1 MRIRTR
7 ITTEARARGFTAA
20 ELARRLGG
28 YRSNLSAMDAGR
40 RAVSIRTLARIAQV
54 LGCSP
59 AELLDASPGAQRPLF
74 RQQRLNAQLLA
85 RDLGASH
92 GTEKGWVHQAQL
104 AWRRH
109 YGSAR
114 RRA

>member
-1 MRIRTR
+1 MRVRTR
-7 ITTEARARGFTAA
+7 IAQEARARGMTAA

-40 RAVSIRTLARIAQV
+40 RAASMRVLARVAEL

-59 AELLDASPGAQRPLF
+59 GD
-74 RQQRLNAQLLA
+74 LLA
-85 RDLGASH
+85 VGPSEEVSVFRGLPLNRRLAERDAAMPDGA
-92 GTEKGWVHQAQL
+92 EQGWVHAAQF

-109 YGSAR
+109 YRAAAR
-114 RRA
+114 SR